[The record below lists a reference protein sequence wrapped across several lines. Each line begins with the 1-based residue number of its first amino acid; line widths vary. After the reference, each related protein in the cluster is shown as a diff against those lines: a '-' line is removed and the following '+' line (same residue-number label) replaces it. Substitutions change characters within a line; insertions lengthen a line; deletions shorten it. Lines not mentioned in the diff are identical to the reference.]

1 MKIGRLHIKI
11 PELADF
17 KTLPPP
23 SIPGVTWDGVAYS
36 VRTAGASLIALY
48 IAFCMNLDDPK
59 WAAIT
64 VWVVAQN
71 SRGMSVSKSQYRILG
86 TALGAVA
93 ALVLVAL
100 FAQTP
105 GLFLLGLAAW
115 IGLCTGLASALRNF
129 RAYAAVLAGYTAAII
144 GLDAASAPLHAFDIA
159 LARFVYVVVG
169 ILVEATLTAILAP
182 GAALREVREQFHGY
196 VDKAS
201 QFGARAL
208 RRETDQGAI
217 HKLFAVALE
226 LDTAAEYA
234 AAASAEVRLAIGHLR
249 AAIVAV
255 LTQLSAIQAL
265 QAQLTR
271 YPDLQIDVVDETASL
286 LAGDDTDSSTTAR
299 SRIASLQ
306 SRIRHALV
314 LEASRQRD
322 SRTCRLFIL
331 DRLTLL
337 LTAWEEVI
345 ARKSCLD
352 QVNPPRLL
360 VKFAFHRDHVLAWHN
375 GMRAFFAVVAASIF
389 WLFSAWPSGAG
400 FVATV
405 GVVSALFATRAN
417 SIAAAMGWFKGAF
430 FAALVGILCNFFLL
444 PAVSDFIP
452 LACIAGFFMVVAGL
466 AMRNPRTSSMG
477 SGFAL
482 FFWNFTSPS
491 NVARINDAVFLNDAL
506 STLLAIAWATL
517 AFAVLFPLDRASSI
531 ARLHRAVRRDLSD
544 LAHNPQ
550 RWRRD
555 AWLSRTADRLGR
567 RFATAASSAKPESCA
582 ETDLRKLL
590 AAWTIG
596 DSLVAL
602 QKGAGS
608 YPGVRRSMT
617 VIRGRLRKQDF
628 ARLAAV
634 CDSVAVR
641 LLRQVTGPAARA
653 KAELLDGAA
662 LLQTIA
668 VSAKDYMDA
677 SSG

>member
-1 MKIGRLHIKI
+1 M
-11 PELADF
+11 DF
-17 KTLPPP
+17 KTLPPLP
-23 SIPGVTWDGVAYS
+23 VPGVTWEGLAYA

-71 SRGMSVSKSQYRILG
+71 SRGMSVSKSQYRIFG

-93 ALVLVAL
+93 SLVLVDL

-105 GLFLLGLAAW
+105 ELFLLGLAGW
-115 IGLCTGLASALRNF
+115 IGLCTGLATALRNF

-144 GLDAASAPLHAFDIA
+144 GLDAASVPLHAFDIA
-159 LARFVYVVVG
+159 LARFVYVIVG
-169 ILVEATLTAILAP
+169 ILVDATLTAILAP
-182 GAALREVREQFHGY
+182 GAPLRDVREHFHAY

-208 RRETDQGAI
+208 RRENDGVAI
-217 HKLFAVALE
+217 HKLFAAALE

-234 AAASAEVRLAIGHLR
+234 AAASAEVRLAIGHVR

-255 LTQLSAIQAL
+255 LTQLTAIHAL
-265 QAQLTR
+265 RAQLIR
-271 YPDLQIDVVDETASL
+271 SPDLQIDLVDETAML
-286 LAGDDTDSSTTAR
+286 LAGDNTDSSTAK
-299 SRIASLQ
+299 SRIASLK

-314 LEASRQRD
+314 LEVSGPSD
-322 SRTCRLFIL
+322 SRTSMLFIL
-331 DRLTLL
+331 DRLTML

-345 ARKSCLD
+345 ARKSYLD
-352 QVNPPRLL
+352 QVNPPRST
-360 VKFAFHRDHVLAWHN
+360 VKFGFHHDHVLAWHN

-430 FAALVGILCNFFLL
+430 LAALVGILCNFLLL

-452 LACIAGFFMVVAGL
+452 LACIAGLFTIAAGL
-466 AMRNPRTSSMG
+466 AMRNPRTASIG

-491 NVARINDAVFLNDAL
+491 NVVRISGAAFLNDAL

-517 AFAVLFPLDRASSI
+517 AFSVLFPADRASSI
-531 ARLHRAVRRDLSD
+531 ARLRGAVRRDLSE
-544 LAHNPQ
+544 LASNPQ

-555 AWLSRTADRLGR
+555 AWLSCTADRLGR
-567 RFATAASSAKPESCA
+567 RFATEASSAKSGSGA
-582 ETDLRKLL
+582 QADLRELL
-590 AAWTIG
+590 AGWMIG
-596 DSLVAL
+596 DSLLAL
-602 QKGAGS
+602 QKGAS
-608 YPGVRRSMT
+608 SHPGLHRPMR
-617 VIRGRLRKQDF
+617 VIRGRLRKLDF
-628 ARLAAV
+628 ARLAAA
-634 CDSVAVR
+634 CDKLSVQ
-641 LLRQVTGPAARA
+641 LLRRASVPADQA
-653 KAELLDGAA
+653 KRELLDGAA
-662 LLQTIA
+662 LLQAIA
-668 VSAKDYMDA
+668 ISAKEYMDA
-677 SSG
+677 SSGHANPA